1 MNLPVFL
8 FVLVPA
14 ALCQQGQDVDCDD
27 ACPECPASPS
37 EDAVSCDSFMS
48 KMKDIDSAL
57 SLAGCDSSTG

>member
-1 MNLPVFL
+1 MNLPFFL

-14 ALCQQGQDVDCDD
+14 ALGQQDQDVDCD

-37 EDAVSCDSFMS
+37 EDAVTCDSLMS
-48 KMKDIDSAL
+48 KMKDIDRAL